1 MVMFMR
7 APKARAEILVSP
19 HLLDRCYAP
28 DFKDHLGISEV
39 NLGHFRCHKR
49 QLRTVYVQKC
59 GFRRFW
65 ARKCPI
71 KASKPNL
78 MTYKG
83 HFRHRIFTSGLNLR
97 IPVSQKS
104 LPMPSEL
111 FKYIWSEFR
120 PLPVSLMGWNSPNFD
135 HKIYEPAYV
144 SSGQEEPCSCINN
157 WTEISS
163 KVFFNLYGNELKS
176 KSLKWILV
184 HF

>member
-1 MVMFMR
+1 M
-7 APKARAEILVSP
+7 
-19 HLLDRCYAP
+19 
-28 DFKDHLGISEV
+28 

-83 HFRHRIFTSGLNLR
+83 HFRHRIFTSGLNMR

-176 KSLKWILV
+176 KSLKCRVWTCLGSFV
-184 HF
+184 DNFKNLLDRFRHDARSAEGLMTGRASF